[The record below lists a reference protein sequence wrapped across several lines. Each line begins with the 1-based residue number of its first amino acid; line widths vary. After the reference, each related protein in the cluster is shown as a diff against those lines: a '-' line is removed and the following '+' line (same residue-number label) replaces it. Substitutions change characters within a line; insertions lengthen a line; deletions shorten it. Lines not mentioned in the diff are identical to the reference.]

1 MPKFSITFSRKRWEH
16 LTKEVEAEN
25 LEAAEKMVAGY
36 MQHPTFREEDW
47 DCGELVGV
55 YVAGDQTPEIEITNT
70 EGVTGKFY
78 PEDYFWPQATPAPLP
93 PPPPP
98 PNKKFV
104 VRVSREVTDLL
115 TGGVEV
121 EAPDEE
127 AALAAARAIHEQNGI
142 ELSFDMQLDDGR
154 TTQYE
159 VLSVADLEE
168 PSKKPPS

>member
-1 MPKFSITFSRKRWEH
+1 MPKFSILFSRKRWEH
-16 LTKEVEAEN
+16 LVQEVEADN

-36 MQHPTFREEDW
+36 MQHPTFSEEDW

-55 YVAGDQTPEIEITNT
+55 FIAGDQTPQIEITNT
-70 EGVTGKFY
+70 ADDTRKFY
-78 PEDYFWPQATPAPLP
+78 PEDYCWPNAEPAPLP

-98 PNKKFV
+98 PNKKFF
-104 VRVSREVTDLL
+104 VRVSRKVTDLL

-142 ELSFDMQLDDGR
+142 ELSFDVQLDDGR

-159 VLSVADLEE
+159 VLSVADLEKT
-168 PSKKPPS
+168 SKEPPS